1 MDQRYVYVAC
11 IFLIIGCNLSIFCVG
26 PPLPKTLWGFE
37 VVNIGL
43 DIIVISGAHE
53 LQLSNNHFNR
63 SPDLFRF
70 SCTNN
75 VCQWETLPQKL
86 VTPRVWFVAIPIPDD
101 FIECD

>member
-1 MDQRYVYVAC
+1 MDQWYIYVAC
-11 IFLIIGCNLSIFCVG
+11 IFLIIGCHLSIFCVG

-43 DIIVISGAHE
+43 DIIVISGVHQF
-53 LQLSNNHFNR
+53 QLSNM
-63 SPDLFRF
+63 SPDLFRL

-75 VCQWETLPQKL
+75 ICQWETLPQKL
-86 VTPRVWFVAIPIPDD
+86 ITPRAWFVAIPIPDD